1 MFDDYDQAMND
12 AQISDQPELSRE
24 DLAYLDWA
32 RKIARRGWG
41 RVHPNPL
48 VGCVLVLNNQIV
60 GEGYHRE
67 FGGPHAEIIALEAAK
82 SKAEGATAYVSLEPC
97 NHEGKTPPCSQA
109 LVHAGIARV
118 VYGVAEPG
126 IKEGGGKDMLSRGGV
141 EVIGPVWDS
150 MAGQME
156 NPSFFHNQ
164 THGTPYVA
172 LKLALSLDGYIG
184 IRGGV
189 RTRITGVDAEREV
202 HRLRTGFDAILI
214 GTETLRV
221 DNPRLTVRMA
231 PRGRR
236 PVRRLVLDARAELP
250 SDAAIFNDIEL
261 NPVHVFTHRDAP
273 ESEITRL
280 ELLGAHVHSVPR
292 TNRVLDLESIMVVV
306 HELGVQSVLC
316 EGGAK
321 LANSLIRKDL
331 VQRLYLFIA
340 PKTLGAGGIAA
351 FSDGEET
358 LEWED
363 FLPSLPPEMHG
374 RDTLIVLDRKSD

>member
-1 MFDDYDQAMND
+1 MNEV
-12 AQISDQPELSRE
+12 QISDQADLSRE

-109 LVHAGIARV
+109 LVQAGVVRV
-118 VYGVAEPG
+118 IYGVAEPG
-126 IKEGGGKDMLSRGGV
+126 VKEGGGRNTLARGGI

-150 MAGQME
+150 IAGRIE
-156 NPSFFHNQ
+156 NPSFFHVQ
-164 THGTPYVA
+164 THGTPYIA

-189 RTRITGVDAEREV
+189 RTQITGLDAEREV

-231 PRGRR
+231 PHGRR

-250 SDAAIFNDIEL
+250 SDAAIFDDVEL
-261 NPVHVFTHRDAP
+261 NPLHIFTYQDAC

-280 ELLGAHVHSVPR
+280 ESLGAHVHSVPK
-292 TNRVLDLESIMVVV
+292 TDLGLDLESVMGVVQ
-306 HELGVQSVLC
+306 ELGVESILC

-321 LANSLIRKDL
+321 LASSLIRKDL
-331 VQRLYLFIA
+331 VQRLYLFVA
-340 PKTLGAGGIAA
+340 PKTLGPGGILA
-351 FSDGEET
+351 FGDSGET
-358 LEWED
+358 LKWD
-363 FLPSLPPEMHG
+363 NFIPTLAPELHG
-374 RDTLIVLDRKSD
+374 RDTLIVLDRESD

>member
-1 MFDDYDQAMND
+1 MND
-12 AQISDQPELSRE
+12 AQIFDQAKLSRE

-97 NHEGKTPPCSQA
+97 IHEGKTPPCSQA
-109 LVHAGIARV
+109 LVQAGIARV

-150 MAGQME
+150 IAGQME
-156 NPSFFHNQ
+156 NPSFFHSQ
-164 THGTPYVA
+164 THGTPYIA

-231 PRGRR
+231 TRGRR
-236 PVRRLVLDARAELP
+236 PVRRLVMDARADLP
-250 SDAAIFNDIEL
+250 SDAAIFDDVEL
-261 NPVHVFTHRDAP
+261 NPLHIFTHQDLS
-273 ESEITRL
+273 ESEVTRL

-292 TNRVLDLESIMVVV
+292 TNRGLDLESIMGVVQ
-306 HELGVQSVLC
+306 ELGVQSLLC

-340 PKTLGAGGIAA
+340 PKTLGVGGIAA

-358 LEWED
+358 LKWED

>member
-1 MFDDYDQAMND
+1 MNH
-12 AQISDQPELSRE
+12 AEISDQAELSRE

-48 VGCVLVLNNQIV
+48 VGCVLVLNNQVV

-67 FGGPHAEIIALEAAK
+67 FGGAHAEIIALEAAK

-109 LVHAGIARV
+109 LVQAGVVRV
-118 VYGVAEPG
+118 IYGVAEPG
-126 IKEGGGKDMLSRGGV
+126 VKEGGGRNTLARGGI

-150 MAGQME
+150 IAGRIE
-156 NPSFFHNQ
+156 NPSFFHVQ
-164 THGTPYVA
+164 THVTPYIA

-189 RTRITGVDAEREV
+189 RTQVTGLDAEREV

-231 PRGRR
+231 PHGRR

-250 SDAAIFNDIEL
+250 SDAAIFDDLEL
-261 NPVHVFTHRDAP
+261 NPLHIFTHQDAS

-280 ELLGAHVHSVPR
+280 ESLGAHVHSVPK
-292 TNRVLDLESIMVVV
+292 TNLGLDLESVMGVVQ
-306 HELGVQSVLC
+306 ELGIQSVLC

-331 VQRLYLFIA
+331 VQRLYLFVA
-340 PKTLGAGGIAA
+340 PKTLGPGGILA
-351 FSDGEET
+351 FGDSGES
-358 LEWED
+358 LKWD
-363 FLPSLPPEMHG
+363 NFLPTLAPELHG

>member
-1 MFDDYDQAMND
+1 MNH
-12 AQISDQPELSRE
+12 AEISDQAELSRE

-48 VGCVLVLNNQIV
+48 VGCILVLNNQVV

-109 LVHAGIARV
+109 LVQAGVVRV
-118 VYGVAEPG
+118 IYGVAEPG
-126 IKEGGGKDMLSRGGV
+126 VKEGGGRNTLARGGI

-150 MAGQME
+150 IAGRIE
-156 NPSFFHNQ
+156 NPSFFHVQ
-164 THGTPYVA
+164 THGTPYIA

-189 RTRITGVDAEREV
+189 RTQVTGLDAEREV

-250 SDAAIFNDIEL
+250 SDAAIFDDLEL
-261 NPVHVFTHRDAP
+261 NPLHIFTHQDAS

-280 ELLGAHVHSVPR
+280 ESLGAHVHSVPK
-292 TNRVLDLESIMVVV
+292 TNLGLDLEAVMGVVQ
-306 HELGVQSVLC
+306 ELGVESVLC

-331 VQRLYLFIA
+331 VQRLYLFVA
-340 PKTLGAGGIAA
+340 PKTLGPGGILA
-351 FSDGEET
+351 FGDSGES
-358 LEWED
+358 LKWD
-363 FLPSLPPEMHG
+363 NFLPTLAPELHG

>member
-1 MFDDYDQAMND
+1 MNEVR
-12 AQISDQPELSRE
+12 ISDQADLSRE

-48 VGCVLVLNNQIV
+48 VGCVLVLNNQVV

-67 FGGPHAEIIALEAAK
+67 FGGPHAEIVALESAR

-109 LVHAGIARV
+109 LLQAGVSRV
-118 VYGVAEPG
+118 VYGAAEPG
-126 IKEGGGKDMLSRGGV
+126 IDEGGGRDTLTAGGI

-150 MAGQME
+150 IIGRTE
-156 NPSFFHNQ
+156 NPSFFHVA
-164 THGTPYVA
+164 THETPYIA
-172 LKLALSLDGYIG
+172 LKLALSMDGYIG
-184 IRGGV
+184 TSGAV
-189 RTRITGVDAEREV
+189 RTQITGLEAEREV

-214 GTETLRV
+214 GNGTLKV

-231 PRGRR
+231 PRGRSQ
-236 PVRRLVLDARAELP
+236 VRRLVLDTRAELP
-250 SDAAIFNDIEL
+250 SDAAIFDDLEL
-261 NPVHVFTHRDAP
+261 NPLHIFTHQDAP

-280 ELLGAHVHSVPR
+280 ESLGAHVHSVGKS
-292 TNRVLDLESIMVVV
+292 NQGLDLESILGIVQ
-306 HELGVQSVLC
+306 ELGVQSVLC

-321 LANSLIRKDL
+321 LANSLMRKNL
-331 VQRLYLFIA
+331 VQRLYLFVA
-340 PKTLGAGGIAA
+340 PKTLGSGSIPA
-351 FSDGEET
+351 FGDSGET
-358 LEWED
+358 LKWDD
-363 FLPSLPPEMHG
+363 FIPALSPQLHG

>member
-1 MFDDYDQAMND
+1 MNH
-12 AQISDQPELSRE
+12 AEISDQAELSRE

-48 VGCVLVLNNQIV
+48 VGCVLVLHSQVV

-67 FGGPHAEIIALEAAK
+67 LGGPHAEIIALEAAK

-109 LVHAGIARV
+109 LVQAGVVRV
-118 VYGVAEPG
+118 IYGVAEPG
-126 IKEGGGKDMLSRGGV
+126 VKEGGGRNTLARGGI

-150 MAGQME
+150 IAGRIE
-156 NPSFFHNQ
+156 NPSFFHVQ
-164 THGTPYVA
+164 THGTPYIA

-189 RTRITGVDAEREV
+189 RTQVTGLDAEREV

-231 PRGRR
+231 PHGRR
-236 PVRRLVLDARAELP
+236 PVRRLVRDARAELP
-250 SDAAIFNDIEL
+250 SNAAIFDDVEL
-261 NPVHVFTHRDAP
+261 NPLHIFTHQDAS

-280 ELLGAHVHSVPR
+280 ESLGAHVHSVPK
-292 TNRVLDLESIMVVV
+292 TNLGLDLESVMGVVQ
-306 HELGVQSVLC
+306 ELGVESVLC

-331 VQRLYLFIA
+331 VQRLYLFVA
-340 PKTLGAGGIAA
+340 PKTLGPGGILA
-351 FSDGEET
+351 FGDSGES
-358 LEWED
+358 LKWD
-363 FLPSLPPEMHG
+363 NFLPTLAPELHG

>member
-1 MFDDYDQAMND
+1 MND
-12 AQISDQPELSRE
+12 AQIFDQAELSRE

-109 LVHAGIARV
+109 LVQAGIARV
-118 VYGVAEPG
+118 VYGVSEPG

-150 MAGQME
+150 IAGQME
-156 NPSFFHNQ
+156 NPAFFHSQ
-164 THGTPYVA
+164 THGTPYIA

-236 PVRRLVLDARAELP
+236 PVRRLVLDPRAELP
-250 SDAAIFNDIEL
+250 SDAAIFDDVEL
-261 NPVHVFTHRDAP
+261 NPLHIFTHQDAS

-292 TNRVLDLESIMVVV
+292 TNRGLDLESIMGVVQ
-306 HELGVQSVLC
+306 ELGVQSVLC

-340 PKTLGAGGIAA
+340 PKTLGAGGVAA
-351 FSDGEET
+351 FRDGEET

>member
-1 MFDDYDQAMND
+1 MNHVK
-12 AQISDQPELSRE
+12 ISDQADLSRE

-67 FGGPHAEIIALEAAK
+67 FGGPHAEIIALEVAK
-82 SKAEGATAYVSLEPC
+82 SKADGATAYVSLEPC

-109 LVHAGIARV
+109 LVQAGVARV
-118 VYGVAEPG
+118 IYGVAEPG
-126 IKEGGGKDMLSRGGV
+126 IKEGGGRDTLARGGI

-150 MAGQME
+150 ITGRIE
-156 NPSFFHNQ
+156 NPSFFHVQ
-164 THGTPYVA
+164 THGTPYIA

-189 RTRITGVDAEREV
+189 RTQITGPEAEREV

-221 DNPRLTVRMA
+221 DNPRLTVRMV
-231 PRGRR
+231 PHGRR
-236 PVRRLVLDARAELP
+236 PVRRLVLDPRAELP
-250 SDAAIFNDIEL
+250 SNAAIFDDVEL
-261 NPVHVFTHRDAP
+261 NPLHIFTHQDAS

-280 ELLGAHVHSVPR
+280 ESLGAHVHSVPK
-292 TNRVLDLESIMVVV
+292 TNLGLDLESVMGVVQ
-306 HELGVQSVLC
+306 ELGVESVLC

-331 VQRLYLFIA
+331 VQRLYLFVA
-340 PKTLGAGGIAA
+340 PKTLGPGGILA
-351 FSDGEET
+351 FGDSGET
-358 LEWED
+358 LKWD
-363 FLPSLPPEMHG
+363 NFIPTLAPELHG
-374 RDTLIVLDRKSD
+374 RDTLIVLDRESD

>member
-1 MFDDYDQAMND
+1 MNH
-12 AQISDQPELSRE
+12 AEISDQAELSRE

-48 VGCVLVLNNQIV
+48 VGCVLVLNNQVV

-109 LVHAGIARV
+109 LVQAGVVRV
-118 VYGVAEPG
+118 IYGVAEPG
-126 IKEGGGKDMLSRGGV
+126 VKEGGGRNTLARGGI

-150 MAGQME
+150 IAGRIE
-156 NPSFFHNQ
+156 NPSFFHVQ
-164 THGTPYVA
+164 THGTPYIA

-189 RTRITGVDAEREV
+189 RTQVTGLDAEREV

-250 SDAAIFNDIEL
+250 SDAAIFDDLEL
-261 NPVHVFTHRDAP
+261 NPLHIFTHQDAS

-280 ELLGAHVHSVPR
+280 ESLGAHVHSVPK
-292 TNRVLDLESIMVVV
+292 TNLGLDLEAVMGVVQ
-306 HELGVQSVLC
+306 ELGVESVLC

-331 VQRLYLFIA
+331 VQRLYLFVA
-340 PKTLGAGGIAA
+340 PKTLGPGGILA
-351 FSDGEET
+351 FGDSGES
-358 LEWED
+358 LKWD
-363 FLPSLPPEMHG
+363 NFLPTLAPELHG